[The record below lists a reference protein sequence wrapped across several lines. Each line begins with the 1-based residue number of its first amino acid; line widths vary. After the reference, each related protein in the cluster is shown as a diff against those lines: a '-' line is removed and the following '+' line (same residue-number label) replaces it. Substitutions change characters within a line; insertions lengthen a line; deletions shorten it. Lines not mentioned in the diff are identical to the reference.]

1 LGDYELGIASPQVV
15 YALLEGFVALQVL
28 GAWVVDLAEVGFG
41 FTGYYGVN
49 RHRYRE
55 DWGCFSYRL
64 SGGGGCSRRLFLDG
78 LPGPPHRSSSP
89 TVACGS
95 LPLRFSDS
103 RGTVRFCLWRNSS
116 RSCLVLRLVGRVCLG
131 ALPMELFRIVG
142 MLTAL

>member
-1 LGDYELGIASPQVV
+1 MSWV
-15 YALLEGFVALQVL
+15 LLSRRWFTRCWGFVVPQVL

-103 RGTVRFCLWRNSS
+103 RGTGSCS
-116 RSCLVLRLVGRVCLG
+116 RRLLLGGLPGAAHRSGSPTVARGSLPLRVSGLQGYS
-131 ALPMELFRIVG
+131 
-142 MLTAL
+142 